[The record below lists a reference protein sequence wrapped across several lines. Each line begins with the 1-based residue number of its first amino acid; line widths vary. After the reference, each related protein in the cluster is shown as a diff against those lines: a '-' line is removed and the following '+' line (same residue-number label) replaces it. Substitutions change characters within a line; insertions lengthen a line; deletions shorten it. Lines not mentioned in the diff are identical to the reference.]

1 MNRQMLRSC
10 AKVLTDSNLFRNRQR
25 LFYTRADRR
34 TLPVIADK
42 PEAGNLRYRVLN
54 FLQPLEVA
62 EIILWDCV
70 RILCGPHFFW
80 NASDF

>member
-1 MNRQMLRSC
+1 MNRQMLRSW

-34 TLPVIADK
+34 TLPVIADE
-42 PEAGNLRYRVLN
+42 PEAAKLRYRALN

-62 EIILWDCV
+62 EIVLRDCV
-70 RILCGPHFFW
+70 RIPCGLHFFRP
-80 NASDF
+80 AGDF

>member
-1 MNRQMLRSC
+1 MVWMNRQMLRSC

-25 LFYTRADRR
+25 LFHTRADRR
-34 TLPVIADK
+34 TLPVIADE

-62 EIILWDCV
+62 
-70 RILCGPHFFW
+70 
-80 NASDF
+80 